1 MEDKKALVSAL
12 VKFGNELGSVVN
24 ETADNE
30 LIEKYLEQ
38 FNIAKARNN
47 WFDADFLKEA
57 LFSWSAML
65 QESNLISWLNE
76 YELENKNAKKVGVI
90 GAGNLPLVA
99 LHDCLCVLI
108 SGNILVLKA
117 SADDETFLTFILNR
131 LIKFIPEWQ
140 GKIEFKPERLN
151 NIEALIATGS
161 DNAAKQFEYYFKHI
175 PRIVRKNRTS
185 VAILNGNE
193 TDTDLV
199 GLCKDMFTYFGRG
212 CRSISKI
219 LVPQGFEIQRVFENS
234 VGFNFLKDNTKYA
247 NNFDYHR
254 AIYLMNRD
262 KFLEN
267 DFFILREENDKLHAP
282 VSVYFYQYYSS
293 NDEVDN
299 LLMDLKDELQV
310 VVDNRGGGSVF
321 GENQNPKIDDY
332 ADKIDT
338 LKFLSEL

>member
-12 VKFGNELGSVVN
+12 VKFGSELGSVVN

-47 WFDADFLKEA
+47 WFDTDFLKEA
-57 LFSWSAML
+57 LFSWSEML
-65 QESNLISWLNE
+65 QESNLTSWLNAYDLQNIE
-76 YELENKNAKKVGVI
+76 TKKVGVI

-108 SGNILVLKA
+108 SGHKLVLKP
-117 SADDETFLTFILNR
+117 SADDESFLTFILKR
-131 LIKFIPEWQ
+131 LINHVPVWHEN
-140 GKIEFKPERLN
+140 IEFKPERLN

-161 DNAAKQFEYYFKHI
+161 DNAAKQFDYYFKHI

-185 VAILNGNE
+185 IAILNGDE
-193 TDTDLV
+193 RDEDLL

-219 LVPQGFEIQRVFENS
+219 LVPEGFEVQRIFENS

-310 VVDNRGGGSVF
+310 VVDNRGGKSVF

-332 ADKIDT
+332 ADKVDT
-338 LKFLSEL
+338 LEFLSKL

>member
-76 YELENKNAKKVGVI
+76 YELKNKKAKKVGVI

-131 LIKFIPEWQ
+131 LIKLIPEWQ

-234 VGFNFLKDNTKYA
+234 VGYNFLKDNTKYA

-310 VVDNRGGGSVF
+310 VIDNRGGESVF
-321 GENQNPKIDDY
+321 GESQTPKIDDY